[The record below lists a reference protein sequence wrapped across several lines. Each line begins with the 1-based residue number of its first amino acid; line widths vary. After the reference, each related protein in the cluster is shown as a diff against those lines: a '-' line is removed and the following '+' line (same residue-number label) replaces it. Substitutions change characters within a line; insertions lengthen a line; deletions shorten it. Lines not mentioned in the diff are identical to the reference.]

1 MTKSIPPVLY
11 KYRDFSART
20 VSMLCNDEL
29 FYADPSTFNDPLDAK
44 PCVEADCDIP
54 TLEKT
59 VRELVRRRVEAGMQ
73 AGAQTL
79 KYQGPKTLAH
89 IDKHSTTAALRR
101 LKDLAYHAMDPEYT
115 DAGPNA
121 HSRLLA
127 CAIEQE
133 LLLQYD
139 KGILSL
145 AKRYACPLMWSHY
158 GDQHRG
164 LCIGYRVPQAAQSQL
179 HQVKYGGS
187 RYVQASAV
195 AAMLDGDISA
205 RAIVDSIVLLRKAQD
220 WRYEK
225 EWRMLGL
232 QGKHDS
238 PLELVEVI
246 FGMRCENTIKHTVAR
261 ALDRQDRPIKLYEI
275 HEVPGTFQLK
285 RRRLNI
291 DELRA
296 SYPRRALSVTE
307 AFEPLTPSDE

>member
-1 MTKSIPPVLY
+1 MTKPIPSVLY

-20 VSMLCNDEL
+20 VAMLCNDEL

-59 VRELVRRRVEAGMQ
+59 VLELVRRRVEAEMQ

-79 KYQGPKTLAH
+79 KYKGPKTLAH
-89 IDKHSTTAALRR
+89 IDKHSTTAAQRR
-101 LKDLAYHAMDPEYT
+101 LQNLAYHATNPEYA

-121 HSRLLA
+121 HARLLA
-127 CAIEQE
+127 DEIEQE

-187 RYVQASAV
+187 RNVQASTV
-195 AAMLDGDISA
+195 AAMLSGDTDA
-205 RAIVDSIVLLRKAQD
+205 RAIVDSTVLLRKAQA

-225 EWRMLGL
+225 EWRMLGPH
-232 QGKHDS
+232 GKHDS
-238 PLELVEVI
+238 PLELAEVI
-246 FGMRCENTIKHTVAR
+246 FGMRCEDTVKHTIAR
-261 ALDRQDRPIKLYEI
+261 ALDRRDKPIKLYEI
-275 HEVPGTFQLK
+275 HKVPGTFQLK
-285 RRRLNI
+285 RRRLNV
-291 DELRA
+291 DELGA
-296 SYPRRALSVTE
+296 SYPKRALSVAE
-307 AFEPLTPSDE
+307 ACEPVTPSSE